1 MLADGGFFCANSM
14 NRGDMWAACRI
25 EGKWRLFTPSSWR
38 GGPNA
43 AGELE
48 RLFAPLAGFMSDL
61 SLAGGNADE
70 THPPESG
77 LAA

>member
-1 MLADGGFFCANSM
+1 MRRLNLAWLAGSREN
-14 NRGDMWAACRI
+14 GD
-25 EGKWRLFTPSSWR
+25 LFTDLSRR

-70 THPPESG
+70 IHPPESS